1 MCPDEFLRGAAWLR
15 DLSGTAD
22 QATKPDLLF
31 LAAEFEAAA
40 KRILSGGPP
49 QRVTITFPK

>member
-1 MCPDEFLRGAAWLR
+1 MCPDEFLNGAAWLR
-15 DLSGTAD
+15 DLSVSAD

-40 KRILSGGPP
+40 KRILGGEAP
-49 QRVTITFPK
+49 QLVTITFPK